1 MLNRFKMLKRLAKA
15 LAFMCPLKVN
25 LLHCNLTIKK
35 KKKKGGKH
43 MSEFQLDAGFLHDH
57 TVNKHT
63 LKKVCFFFIQSF
75 TVNVK
80 TFCNI
85 NNVNI

>member
-1 MLNRFKMLKRLAKA
+1 
-15 LAFMCPLKVN
+15 
-25 LLHCNLTIKK
+25 
-35 KKKKGGKH
+35 

-63 LKKVCFFFIQSF
+63 LKKVCFFFFIQSF

>member
-25 LLHCNLTIKK
+25 LLHCNLRKE

-63 LKKVCFFFIQSF
+63 LKKVCFFLF
-75 TVNVK
+75 K
-80 TFCNI
+80 ALLLM
-85 NNVNI
+85 

>member
-1 MLNRFKMLKRLAKA
+1 MLKRLAKA

-35 KKKKGGKH
+35 EKKRGEH
-43 MSEFQLDAGFLHDH
+43 MSEFKLDAGFLHDH

-63 LKKVCFFFIQSF
+63 LKKKCGFFFIQSF

-80 TFCNI
+80 KFAI
-85 NNVNI
+85 

>member
-35 KKKKGGKH
+35 KKKKGGT

-63 LKKVCFFFIQSF
+63 LKKKSVFFFIQSF

-80 TFCNI
+80 KFCNI

>member
-1 MLNRFKMLKRLAKA
+1 
-15 LAFMCPLKVN
+15 
-25 LLHCNLTIKK
+25 
-35 KKKKGGKH
+35 

-63 LKKVCFFFIQSF
+63 LKKSVFFLFFIQSF

>member
-1 MLNRFKMLKRLAKA
+1 
-15 LAFMCPLKVN
+15 
-25 LLHCNLTIKK
+25 
-35 KKKKGGKH
+35 

-63 LKKVCFFFIQSF
+63 LKKSVFFFFIQSF

-80 TFCNI
+80 KICKI
-85 NNVNI
+85 NNI

>member
-35 KKKKGGKH
+35 KKGGKTCQ
-43 MSEFQLDAGFLHDH
+43 FQLDAGFLHDH

-63 LKKVCFFFIQSF
+63 LKKCVFFFLF
-75 TVNVK
+75 K
-80 TFCNI
+80 ALLLM
-85 NNVNI
+85 

>member
-1 MLNRFKMLKRLAKA
+1 
-15 LAFMCPLKVN
+15 
-25 LLHCNLTIKK
+25 
-35 KKKKGGKH
+35 

-63 LKKVCFFFIQSF
+63 LKKCVFFFIQSF

>member
-1 MLNRFKMLKRLAKA
+1 
-15 LAFMCPLKVN
+15 
-25 LLHCNLTIKK
+25 
-35 KKKKGGKH
+35 

-63 LKKVCFFFIQSF
+63 LKKVWFFFIQSF

-80 TFCNI
+80 KICKI

>member
-1 MLNRFKMLKRLAKA
+1 MLKRLAKA

-35 KKKKGGKH
+35 KKKRGN

>member
-1 MLNRFKMLKRLAKA
+1 
-15 LAFMCPLKVN
+15 
-25 LLHCNLTIKK
+25 
-35 KKKKGGKH
+35 

-63 LKKVCFFFIQSF
+63 LKKCVFFIQSF

>member
-25 LLHCNLTIKK
+25 LLHCNLTIKN
-35 KKKKGGKH
+35 KKKGGN

-63 LKKVCFFFIQSF
+63 LKKSVFFFLF
-75 TVNVK
+75 K
-80 TFCNI
+80 ALLLM
-85 NNVNI
+85 

>member
-1 MLNRFKMLKRLAKA
+1 MLKRLAKA

-35 KKKKGGKH
+35 GGNIYQ
-43 MSEFQLDAGFLHDH
+43 FQLDAGFLHDH

-63 LKKVCFFFIQSF
+63 LKKKVWVFFLF
-75 TVNVK
+75 K
-80 TFCNI
+80 ALLLM
-85 NNVNI
+85 

>member
-1 MLNRFKMLKRLAKA
+1 
-15 LAFMCPLKVN
+15 
-25 LLHCNLTIKK
+25 
-35 KKKKGGKH
+35 

>member
-1 MLNRFKMLKRLAKA
+1 MLKRLAKA

-35 KKKKGGKH
+35 KKGGGKH

-63 LKKVCFFFIQSF
+63 LKKVCFFFLF
-75 TVNVK
+75 K
-80 TFCNI
+80 ALLLM
-85 NNVNI
+85 

>member
-35 KKKKGGKH
+35 KKKKKGGGNICQ
-43 MSEFQLDAGFLHDH
+43 FQLDAGFLHDH

-63 LKKVCFFFIQSF
+63 LKKSVFFFIQSF

-80 TFCNI
+80 VFAI
-85 NNVNI
+85 

>member
-1 MLNRFKMLKRLAKA
+1 MLKRLAKA

-35 KKKKGGKH
+35 KKKKKEETYVSFNW
-43 MSEFQLDAGFLHDH
+43 MLDFCMTIQLINIH
-57 TVNKHT
+57 
-63 LKKVCFFFIQSF
+63 KKSVSVFFFIQSF

-80 TFCNI
+80 NFAI
-85 NNVNI
+85 